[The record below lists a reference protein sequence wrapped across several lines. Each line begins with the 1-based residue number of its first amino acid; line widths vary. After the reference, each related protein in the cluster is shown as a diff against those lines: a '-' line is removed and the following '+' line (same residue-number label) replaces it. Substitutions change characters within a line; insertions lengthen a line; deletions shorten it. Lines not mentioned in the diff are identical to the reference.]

1 MNTLNIAV
9 WTVGEHAR
17 RNILPAINKSENINL
32 IGMFTRNIDVLTD
45 QSEKYGCH
53 AYKHPKELLLDSNVE
68 VVYISSPNALH
79 YEQVKQC
86 LLNNKCII
94 VEKSALSSL
103 EEAQEIVDLA
113 KRKGLVIMEAFMF
126 LYHRQFSDLKKL
138 IKSGKYGKM
147 LFVEASFGFPHLGK
161 DDIRY
166 SKELAGG
173 ALNDAGAYT
182 ICAILDLL
190 GSDSKLIFSDLSTED
205 GYDIDTSGIAIL
217 KKDHVKAVCKWA
229 MGGSYK
235 NEIIIWCEKGHIVVD
250 RAFSKPEHL
259 NSCVKI
265 FDNGR
270 LIEIVNSGRDNHFIN
285 MLNDFDT
292 RNSPKEKNS
301 FLFKQAEILSKIRL
315 SL

>member
-1 MNTLNIAV
+1 MSALNIAV

-17 RNILPAINKSENINL
+17 RNMLPAISMCESVNL
-32 IGMFTRNIDVLTD
+32 VGMFTRNIDVLTS
-45 QSEKYGCH
+45 QSKQYDCH
-53 AYKHPKELLLDSNVE
+53 GYNNSDELLADSNVE
-68 VVYISSPNALH
+68 VVYISSPNAMH

-86 LLNNKCII
+86 LLNNKHVI

-103 EEAQEIVDLA
+103 EETQEIIDLA
-113 KRKGLVIMEAFMF
+113 KSKDLVIMEAFMF

-138 IKSGKYGKM
+138 VKSGKYGKM

-173 ALNDAGAYT
+173 ALDDAGAYT
-182 ICAILDLL
+182 ICAIIDLL

-205 GYDIDTSGIAIL
+205 GYDVDTSGIAIL

-235 NEIIIWCEKGHIVVD
+235 NEIIIWCERGHIVVD
-250 RAFSKPEHL
+250 RAFSKPEYH

-292 RNSPKEKNS
+292 RNSLKEKNS
-301 FLFKQAEILSKIRL
+301 ILFKQAEILSKIRL